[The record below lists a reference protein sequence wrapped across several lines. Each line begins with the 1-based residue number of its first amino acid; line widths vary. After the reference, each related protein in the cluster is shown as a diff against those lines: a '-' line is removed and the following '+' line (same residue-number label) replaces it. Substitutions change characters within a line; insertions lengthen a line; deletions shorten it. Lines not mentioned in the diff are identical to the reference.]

1 MIQGLLE
8 DGAECEEIEGHEPLS
23 CEQFKFFNSFSPEDY
38 STTRTKKVVDK
49 DNRDFMQN
57 FTRPCPTCKK
67 RIMRSEG
74 CKHMRCPCGTS
85 FCWNCKFVYRHDHQE
100 HDCRRETRNRGD
112 FDANVGEVQETVV
125 DAEKEESF
133 NRTREQIR
141 INVFDLDVLTY
152 RFKGQD
158 PTVLDN
164 YINQETEPG
173 SRDNVWSTVTDAIQ
187 NQFDF
192 GFSFPWHF
200 LR

>member
-1 MIQGLLE
+1 
-8 DGAECEEIEGHEPLS
+8 
-23 CEQFKFFNSFSPEDY
+23 
-38 STTRTKKVVDK
+38 
-49 DNRDFMQN
+49 
-57 FTRPCPTCKK
+57 
-67 RIMRSEG
+67 
-74 CKHMRCPCGTS
+74 MRCPCGTS

-125 DAEKEESF
+125 DAEKEQSF

-141 INVFDLDVLTY
+141 INIFDLDVLTY

-164 YINQETEPG
+164 YINQETGPG
-173 SRDNVWSTVTDAIQ
+173 NRDNVWSTVTDAIQ

-192 GFSFPWHF
+192 GFAFPWHF